1 MGKGGIPA
9 LRDYFYCVSHDRGI
23 FSFCILALKPIILV
37 VIEFLS
43 HDVGIVKRDRISQNP
58 RQAGLDLFD
67 ARTASP

>member
-1 MGKGGIPA
+1 MGKGGILA

-43 HDVGIVKRDRISQNP
+43 HDVGIVK
-58 RQAGLDLFD
+58 
-67 ARTASP
+67 